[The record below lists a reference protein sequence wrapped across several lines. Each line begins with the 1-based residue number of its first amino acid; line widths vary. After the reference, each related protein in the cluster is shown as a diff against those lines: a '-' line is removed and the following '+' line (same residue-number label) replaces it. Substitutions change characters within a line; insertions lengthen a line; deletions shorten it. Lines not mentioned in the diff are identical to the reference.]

1 MITYQQIENTAVLL
15 SIVGTSFFIASVFV
29 SKFIYE
35 PKDDPDNI
43 EKYEEKEDTDIE
55 PIFDDSNYD
64 NKYIKELEL
73 VDEYK
78 KLDDEY
84 LDDLKLKILD
94 EETPL
99 GLVKLYYDNEY
110 KGFIWYCDRNHI
122 PYRFLETV
130 VRKYILEYDCHNLY
144 IDLNDEINKSKNDV
158 EKAKYK
164 LRHRKKSVIYRQNS
178 EVEQKV
184 LDQLGIKNQY
194 LKFKYAGKIDDYNN
208 QGNNTSYNLINIDFS
223 TFKQLKIKE
232 KSS

>member
-1 MITYQQIENTAVLL
+1 MITFQQIENAAMLL
-15 SIVGTSFFIASVFV
+15 GIVGSSFFIASVFV

-43 EKYEEKEDTDIE
+43 EKYEEEEDTDIE

-78 KLDDEY
+78 ELDDEY
-84 LDDLKLKILD
+84 LDQLKSNVLD

-110 KGFIWYCDRNHI
+110 KGFIWYCDRNHV

-130 VRKYILEYDCHNLY
+130 VRKYILEYD
-144 IDLNDEINKSKNDV
+144 
-158 EKAKYK
+158 
-164 LRHRKKSVIYRQNS
+164 
-178 EVEQKV
+178 
-184 LDQLGIKNQY
+184 
-194 LKFKYAGKIDDYNN
+194 
-208 QGNNTSYNLINIDFS
+208 
-223 TFKQLKIKE
+223 
-232 KSS
+232 

>member
-1 MITYQQIENTAVLL
+1 MAFEQIENAVVLL
-15 SIVGTSFFIASVFV
+15 SIVGTSFFIASVVV

-43 EKYEEKEDTDIE
+43 EEYEEEEDTDIE
-55 PIFDDSNYD
+55 PMFDDSNYD
-64 NKYIKELEL
+64 TKYIKELEL

-78 KLDDEY
+78 ELDDKY
-84 LDDLKLKILD
+84 LDELKSKVLD
-94 EETPL
+94 EDTPL

-110 KGFIWYCDRNHI
+110 KGFIWYCDRNHV

-130 VRKYILEYDCHNLY
+130 VRKYILEYDCHKLYVNLKHE
-144 IDLNDEINKSKNDV
+144 IDKSNENV

-164 LRHRKKSVIYRQNS
+164 LRHRKKNVIYRQNNQ
-178 EVEQKV
+178 VEQKV

-194 LKFKYAGKIDDYNN
+194 LKFKYGGKLEEYNK
-208 QGNNTSYNLINIDFS
+208 QEITPYNLINIDFS
-223 TFKQLKIKE
+223 TFKKLQTKE